1 MAETQTYTLD
11 TTTDPELVA
20 AAEAR
25 DAENLAVGEK
35 LVEEQQNLLAGKYK
49 NAQELESAYI
59 ELQKKLG
66 EDGTEEV
73 ATSETT
79 EDETELQFYAED
91 GSVNY
96 DTAKDVYGEQLSDV
110 FQKAE
115 IDPFAMNEH
124 FANNNGTLTDEMYEQ
139 LNQAG
144 LTKGVVDSYL
154 EGVRQQTGMQPAA
167 PILND
172 AEIAEVKAIAGGEQ
186 GYDQLMEWATNNLS
200 VPDAKNFDDVIATGN
215 KAAVTF
221 AVKALQGQYEDSTG
235 RDSRLVQGK
244 AAPPGDTFKS
254 MAEVVRAMNHPEYDR
269 DPAVRQEVQAKL
281 ERSNLQV

>member
-79 EDETELQFYAED
+79 EDETELQFYTED

-172 AEIAEVKAIAGGEQ
+172 AEIAEVKSIAGGEQ

-235 RDSRLVQGK
+235 RDSKLVQGK

>member
-79 EDETELQFYAED
+79 EEETELQFYAED